1 MESAVPLVVVV
12 GPTASGKSSLAVEL
26 CLRLGGEVVN
36 ADALQLYRGM
46 DIGTATTPPDERRG
60 VPHHLV
66 DVLDVAEA
74 ASVAAFQ
81 ERARAVVAD
90 CRDRGAVP
98 VLVGGSSLY
107 VRAVVDELD
116 FPGTDPDV
124 RARYAARL
132 EAEGAEAMHAE
143 LARVAPEAAAH
154 ILPSNGRRLVRALE
168 VTEITGR
175 PFRATMPPHRS
186 VVGPVAMIGL
196 DVPREVLDVRIAER
210 VDAMWSAG
218 LLEEVRR
225 LRRQGLDDAPTAARA
240 LGYAQAAAQL
250 DGELTEEQAR
260 AATARATSAFAR
272 RQDRLF
278 RKDPRIAWLPFDGPT
293 LAEDAAALVESAR
306 HRGVDGSELPGGR
319 A

>member
-12 GPTASGKSSLAVEL
+12 GPTASGKSRLAVEL

-46 DIGTATTPPDERRG
+46 DIGTATTPPGERRG
-60 VPHHLV
+60 VPHHLI

-81 ERARAVVAD
+81 EQARAVVAD
-90 CRDRGAVP
+90 CRGRGVVP

-132 EAEGAEAMHAE
+132 EAEGAEALHAE

-186 VVGPVAMIGL
+186 VVGPVRMIGL
-196 DVPREVLDVRIAER
+196 DVPREVLDVRITER
-210 VDAMWSAG
+210 VDAMWEAG

-225 LRRQGLDDAPTAARA
+225 LREQGLDDAPTAARA

-250 DGELTEEQAR
+250 DGELSEEQAR
-260 AATARATSAFAR
+260 ATTARATSAFAR

-278 RKDPRIAWLPFDGPT
+278 RKDPRITWMPFDSPS
-293 LAEDAAALVESAR
+293 LVEDAVAVVETNR
-306 HRGVDGSELPGGR
+306 LRGTDGSDQPGGR